1 MIKITRLT
9 DYGIMLLA
17 NFAKDAQHP
26 MRNARDLGAQA
37 HLPLPTV
44 SKILKVLARKG
55 LLKAHRG
62 AKGGFSLA
70 RRPQE
75 ITVAQI
81 VDAVEGHMGITEC
94 SFTAPGT
101 CILEENCPVQNNW
114 QRISRAVWGALE
126 NITLAEM
133 AKPLQFEF
141 GHHRDA
147 SEFSP
152 HPAPPYPP
160 HFVERGNTNGPL
172 PLHQGGEVVRP
183 GQTRTDKGGGEKV
196 VNP

>member
-9 DYGIMLLA
+9 DYGIMLLT
-17 NFAKDAQHP
+17 NFSKDAEHT
-26 MRNARDLGAQA
+26 MRNARDLATQA
-37 HLPLPTV
+37 HLPVPTV

-94 SFTAPGT
+94 SFAAPGT
-101 CILEENCPVQNNW
+101 CVLEESCPVTSNW
-114 QRISRAVWGALE
+114 QRISTAVWGALE

-133 AKPLQFEF
+133 ARPLQFEF
-141 GHHRDA
+141 AHHRYV
-147 SEFSP
+147 SEYPP
-152 HPAPPYPP
+152 HPYPP
-160 HFVERGNTNGPL
+160 PNP
-172 PLHQGGEVVRP
+172 PPQGGR
-183 GQTRTDKGGGEKV
+183 GKGMGSMPQVEWEEAV
-196 VNP
+196 QP